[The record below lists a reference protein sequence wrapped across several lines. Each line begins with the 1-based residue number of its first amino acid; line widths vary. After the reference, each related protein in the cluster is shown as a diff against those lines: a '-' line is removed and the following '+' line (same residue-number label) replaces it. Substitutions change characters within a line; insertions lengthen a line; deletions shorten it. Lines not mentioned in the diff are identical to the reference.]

1 MKLLYDNN
9 LSHKLVARLN
19 DIFPDSTHV
28 MLENLDESEDQKIWF
43 FAKEKG
49 YTIITKDADYNEIS
63 VIKGF
68 PPKIIWLTIGNC
80 KIQDVERIIRNKTIV
95 INDFYQNE
103 NAGIIEIN

>member
-19 DIFPDSTHV
+19 DIFPGSTHV
-28 MLENLDESEDQKIWF
+28 MMENLDESEDQIIWL
-43 FAKEKG
+43 FAKKEG
-49 YTIITKDADYNEIS
+49 YTIVTKYADYNEIS
-63 VIKGF
+63 VLKGF

-103 NAGIIEIN
+103 NTGIIEIN

>member
-9 LSHKLVARLN
+9 LSHKLVTRLN

-28 MLENLDESEDQKIWF
+28 MMEHLDESEDQIIWL
-43 FAKEKG
+43 FAKKEG
-49 YTIITKDADYNEIS
+49 YTIVTKDADYNEIS

-95 INDFYQNE
+95 INDFAE
-103 NAGIIEIN
+103 FV

>member
-28 MLENLDESEDQKIWF
+28 MMENLDESEDQKIWF

-95 INDFYQNE
+95 INDFYQNK
-103 NAGIIEIN
+103 NTGIIEIN

>member
-28 MLENLDESEDQKIWF
+28 MMENLDESEDQKIWL
-43 FAKEKG
+43 FAKERG
-49 YTIITKDADYNEIS
+49 YTIVTKDADYNEIS

-80 KIQDVERIIRNKTIV
+80 KIQDVERIIRNKAII
-95 INDFYQNE
+95 INDFYQNK

>member
-28 MLENLDESEDQKIWF
+28 MMENLDESEDQIIWL
-43 FAKEKG
+43 FAKKEG
-49 YTIITKDADYNEIS
+49 YTIVTKDVDYNEIS

-68 PPKIIWLTIGNC
+68 PPKIIWLKIGNC

-95 INDFYQNE
+95 INDFYQNK
-103 NAGIIEIN
+103 NTGIIEIN